1 MKIIFLRHIN
11 KDKSLLD
18 DEIEYSLKKIGHNVI
33 SIDDEDFEPDDV
45 IKQANESDLFLFRT
59 GGVSTEVQV
68 DFYNDIVRLQYML
81 NSIKTKKVFWFLDA
95 VMGLGITWMQQ
106 IIPMV
111 DYGFLNDDTFLRRNV
126 IENCFSLHLGCTD
139 REIPKGKFNQKFKG
153 EIAFCGAL
161 YLEQDPCIEGLKK
174 EYGKR
179 FKIYKDLDGQD
190 FADLC
195 ASNKV
200 IVSQRIP
207 NTDFFW
213 SDKIYKTLSNGG
225 LLVYPRL
232 QGQLDEGFQ
241 NGVQYVNY
249 SMFEELC
256 AAINYFL
263 DPNNSDARNYVIDV
277 GKKFVNDNYKFSDRL
292 KELLEIIK

>member
-1 MKIIFLRHIN
+1 MKIIFLRHI
-11 KDKSLLD
+11 DKESL
-18 DEIEYSLKKIGHNVI
+18 DEEVEYSLIKLGHKVI
-33 SIDDEDFEPDDV
+33 SIDDEKFEPDDV

-59 GGVSTEVQV
+59 GGVSTDSQV

-81 NSIKTKKVFWFLDA
+81 NGIKTKKVFWFLDA
-95 VMGLGITWMQQ
+95 VVGLGITWMQQ

-126 IENCFSLHLGCTD
+126 IENCFPLHLGCTD
-139 REIPKGKFNQKFKG
+139 RKIPKGNINPKYKG
-153 EIAFCGAL
+153 EIAFCGAI
-161 YLEQDPCIEGLKK
+161 YLEQDPWLTGLKQ

-179 FKIYKDLDGQD
+179 FKIYKDLDGQE

-200 IVSQRIP
+200 VVSQRIP

-213 SDKIYKTLSNGG
+213 SDKLYKTLANGG

-232 QGQLDEGFQ
+232 EGQLDEGFR

-249 SMFEELC
+249 SMFEEC
-256 AAINYFL
+256 VAAINYFL
-263 DPNNSDARNYVIDV
+263 EEKNEEARQNVIKA
-277 GKKFVNDNYKFSDRL
+277 GKEFVLDYYKFSDRL
-292 KELLEIIK
+292 EELFETIK